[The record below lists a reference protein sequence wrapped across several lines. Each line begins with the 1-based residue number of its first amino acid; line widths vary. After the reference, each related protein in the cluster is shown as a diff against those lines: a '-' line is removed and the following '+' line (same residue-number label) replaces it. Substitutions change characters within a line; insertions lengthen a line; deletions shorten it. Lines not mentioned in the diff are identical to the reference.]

1 MDLVSV
7 IMPSYNSALFI
18 KDSINSVLYQTYTN
32 WELIIVDDFSADDS
46 RLIISDFMKKDK
58 RIKAVL
64 LESNIG
70 SAETRNIALDMAKGK
85 YIAFLDSDDLWTE
98 DKIEEQIK
106 FMQCKDIAFSYTSY
120 QPISE
125 DMSKKFSV
133 IKALDIMTYNS
144 YLKNTIIGCLTVII
158 DKSKTGNFKMPNIR
172 TSHDMALWLI
182 IMKRG
187 FSAYGL
193 NKKLAYYRIV
203 NNSNTSNK
211 FKSVKDVWRVYT
223 KIEKINVFN
232 SFWYFICYITNA
244 IKKRI

>member
-1 MDLVSV
+1 
-7 IMPSYNSALFI
+7 MPSYNSALFI
-18 KDSINSVLYQTYTN
+18 KDSINSVLCQTYTN
-32 WELIIVDDFSADDS
+32 WELIIVDDFSVDDS

-85 YIAFLDSDDLWTE
+85 YIAFLDSDDLWIE

-106 FMQCKDIAFSYTSY
+106 FMKYKGIAFSYTSY

-125 DMSKKFSV
+125 DMTKKFSV
-133 IKALDIMTYNS
+133 VKAPDIMTYNS

-211 FKSVKDVWRVYT
+211 FKSVKDVWMVYT

-232 SFWYFICYITNA
+232 SFIFDLIA
-244 IKKRI
+244 ILIR

>member
-70 SAETRNIALDMAKGK
+70 SAESRNIALDMAKGK

-125 DMSKKFSV
+125 DMSNKFSV

-158 DKSKTGNFKMPNIR
+158 DKSKTGSFKMPNIR

-232 SFWYFICYITNA
+232 SFWYFICYLTNA

>member
-1 MDLVSV
+1 
-7 IMPSYNSALFI
+7 
-18 KDSINSVLYQTYTN
+18 
-32 WELIIVDDFSADDS
+32 
-46 RLIISDFMKKDK
+46 
-58 RIKAVL
+58 
-64 LESNIG
+64 
-70 SAETRNIALDMAKGK
+70 
-85 YIAFLDSDDLWTE
+85 
-98 DKIEEQIK
+98 
-106 FMQCKDIAFSYTSY
+106 
-120 QPISE
+120 
-125 DMSKKFSV
+125 
-133 IKALDIMTYNS
+133 MTYNS

-158 DKSKTGNFKMPNIR
+158 DKSKTGSFKMPNIR

>member
-7 IMPSYNSALFI
+7 IMPSYNSAVFI
-18 KDSINSVLYQTYTN
+18 KDSINSVLCQTYTN
-32 WELIIVDDFSADDS
+32 WELIIVDDFSIDDS
-46 RLIISDFMKKDK
+46 KLIISDFMKKDE

-70 SAETRNIALDMAKGK
+70 PAEARNIALDMAKGK
-85 YIAFLDSDDLWTE
+85 YIAFLDSDDLWIE
-98 DKIEEQIK
+98 DKIDEQIK
-106 FMQCKDIAFSYTSY
+106 FMKYKDIAFSYTSY

-125 DMSKKFSV
+125 DMNKKFSV
-133 IKALDIMTYNS
+133 IKAPDIMTYDS
-144 YLKNTIIGCLTVII
+144 YLKNTIIGCLTVMI
-158 DKSKTGNFKMPNIR
+158 DKSKTGSFKMPNIR
-172 TSHDMALWLI
+172 SSHDMALWLI
-182 IMKRG
+182 LMKRG

-211 FKSVKDVWRVYT
+211 FKSVKDVWMVYT

-232 SFWYFICYITNA
+232 SFWYFICYLTNA